1 MARKLSSAVL
11 LLGMSAL
18 ACSTRH
24 WAEVKSVEGPPPPG
38 QRALHTGRLFVS
50 LDRSISEIQCVRTD
64 RYRPVCFHNLR
75 SSLEAALSKNF
86 WSSFPETIIGSEKDA
101 TERDYVLEVHFAF
114 ETLPPG
120 DGPGWSTGAKAHY
133 RLLRASQVLHEETL
147 ASRSRADYAYGAP
160 LGEGAS
166 DTLDAIAQH
175 IVLRVSQ
182 VPELE
187 PDAPRPL
194 PAVATRP
201 IVTTTAAAKAPSL
214 HKSAP
219 QVEARLATR

>member
-1 MARKLSSAVL
+1 MARRFSSAVL
-11 LLGMSAL
+11 FVGASAL
-18 ACSTRH
+18 ACSTSH
-24 WAEVKSVEGPPPPG
+24 WAEVKSIEGPPPPG
-38 QRALHTGRLFVS
+38 QRSLHTGRLFVS
-50 LDRSISEIQCVRTD
+50 LDRSISEIQCVRID

-86 WSSFPETIIGSEKDA
+86 WSSFPETIIGSSKDA

-120 DGPGWSTGAKAHY
+120 DGPGWSTGAKSHY
-133 RLLRASQVLHEETL
+133 RLLRAGEVLHEETL
-147 ASRSRADYAYGAP
+147 ASRSRADYAYGTP
-160 LGEGAS
+160 LGEGAT

-182 VPELE
+182 VPEFE
-187 PDAPRPL
+187 PCAPRPL

-201 IVTTTAAAKAPSL
+201 IVTKAQSDRPPSL
-214 HKSAP
+214 EQDTP
-219 QVEARLATR
+219 QVEARVAAR

>member
-11 LLGMSAL
+11 FLGASAL
-18 ACSTRH
+18 ACSTSH
-24 WAEVKSVEGPPPPG
+24 WAEVKSIEGPPPPG
-38 QRALHTGRLFVS
+38 ERALHTGRLFVS
-50 LDRSISEIQCVRTD
+50 LDRSISEVQCVRTD

-86 WSSFPETIIGSEKDA
+86 WSSFPETIAGHQKNLTD
-101 TERDYVLEVHFAF
+101 RDYVLEVHFAF

-133 RLLRASQVLHEETL
+133 RLIRGGQLLQEETL

-160 LGEGAS
+160 LGEGAT

-182 VPELE
+182 VPEFE

-201 IVTTTAAAKAPSL
+201 IVTQTQSAKPPPL
-214 HKSAP
+214 QEEPP
-219 QVEARLATR
+219 QVEARLANR

>member
-1 MARKLSSAVL
+1 
-11 LLGMSAL
+11 
-18 ACSTRH
+18 
-24 WAEVKSVEGPPPPG
+24 
-38 QRALHTGRLFVS
+38 
-50 LDRSISEIQCVRTD
+50 
-64 RYRPVCFHNLR
+64 
-75 SSLEAALSKNF
+75 SKNF

-114 ETLPPG
+114 ETLPPA
-120 DGPGWSTGAKAHY
+120 DGTGWSAGAKAHY
-133 RLLRASQVLHEETL
+133 RLLRAGQVLHEETL

-201 IVTTTAAAKAPSL
+201 IVTTTAAAKAPSRL
-214 HKSAP
+214 LLARGESTLDGFEVRVDLGISLAQGLDAAHRAHHRRVVAVAEGAP
-219 QVEARLATR
+219 ELREARLQTLTAEIHRHLPRKGDRFVAIFAHQI